1 MFTTYIY
8 QLHSLNEP
16 IYTFK
21 KWIWKI
27 SWKDFL
33 INESMIVNFKINFPI
48 KWAEKIKIEWV
59 KTNQNS
65 FSNSSWKT
73 KFFNLII
80 TSLQNDF
87 KIRSIQTFYF
97 KENQSNN

>member
-1 MFTTYIY
+1 MN
-8 QLHSLNEP
+8 QWL
-16 IYTFK
+16 
-21 KWIWKI
+21 WILKSI
-27 SWKDFL
+27 FQSNGLK
-33 INESMIVNFKINFPI
+33 
-48 KWAEKIKIEWV
+48 KIKVECV

>member
-1 MFTTYIY
+1 MNQWLWILKSIF
-8 QLHSLNEP
+8 QSNEL
-16 IYTFK
+16 K
-21 KWIWKI
+21 
-27 SWKDFL
+27 
-33 INESMIVNFKINFPI
+33 
-48 KWAEKIKIEWV
+48 KIKIEWV

-73 KFFNLII
+73 KFFNLIV

>member
-1 MFTTYIY
+1 MNQWLWILKSIF
-8 QLHSLNEP
+8 QSNEL
-16 IYTFK
+16 K
-21 KWIWKI
+21 
-27 SWKDFL
+27 
-33 INESMIVNFKINFPI
+33 
-48 KWAEKIKIEWV
+48 KIKIEWV

>member
-1 MFTTYIY
+1 MNQWLWILKSIF
-8 QLHSLNEP
+8 QSNEL
-16 IYTFK
+16 K
-21 KWIWKI
+21 KI
-27 SWKDFL
+27 
-33 INESMIVNFKINFPI
+33 
-48 KWAEKIKIEWV
+48 IEWV

-97 KENQSNN
+97 KENQSTN

>member
-1 MFTTYIY
+1 MNQWLWILKSIF
-8 QLHSLNEP
+8 QSNEL
-16 IYTFK
+16 K
-21 KWIWKI
+21 K
-27 SWKDFL
+27 
-33 INESMIVNFKINFPI
+33 
-48 KWAEKIKIEWV
+48 KIKIEWV

-73 KFFNLII
+73 KLFNLII